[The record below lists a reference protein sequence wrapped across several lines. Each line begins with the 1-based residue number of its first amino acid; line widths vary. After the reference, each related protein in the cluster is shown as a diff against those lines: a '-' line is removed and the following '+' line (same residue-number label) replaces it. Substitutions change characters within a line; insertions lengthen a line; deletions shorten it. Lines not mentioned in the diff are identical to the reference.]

1 MSYYTT
7 ARAKI
12 KVFPVCGQSCGQGRI
27 SARFVALEKS
37 RKRLCRKAFR
47 ASALT
52 IVDGAGSTPKAG
64 ALPTALHPVIELFYP
79 AGRILPN
86 NVKRFFLVIY
96 RAFPCFLVGFWY
108 SLGLYK
114 PAFHRCSEAVCGHL
128 CGQKRFPPKT
138 GDFHQPRTG
147 SVLCFRLSH
156 CNSERAVMQVLS
168 ARSAAQSLRRYKQG
182 NRGFSFPLP

>member
-1 MSYYTT
+1 MGGNTHDQKIGQPKERIGVLSDRHT
-7 ARAKI
+7 AHFNVVSI
-12 KVFPVCGQSCGQGRI
+12 QT
-27 SARFVALEKS
+27 
-37 RKRLCRKAFR
+37 
-47 ASALT
+47 AS
-52 IVDGAGSTPKAG
+52 IFS
-64 ALPTALHPVIELFYP
+64 ALPTIFLIRFYLIFFNCFELVLFRP
-79 AGRILPN
+79 RPKQSEKI
-86 NVKRFFLVIY
+86 FLVIHI
-96 RAFPCFLVGFWY
+96 AFSCFLVGFRY
-108 SLGLYK
+108 SLDLFA